1 MAQPPTPVPAPTP
14 DPAARKRFFQALSA
28 YGVLA
33 VLAWTTLDGGLR
45 WLVLILLVAF
55 ALKSWVHLR
64 RMELE

>member
-1 MAQPPTPVPAPTP
+1 MPQTPTP
-14 DPAARKRFFQALSA
+14 DPAARRRFYQALSA

-45 WLVLILLVAF
+45 WLVLILLAAF

-64 RMELE
+64 RIELE